1 MSKILEVNDENVL
14 AATRVSSNIAI
25 GTDLPLLNNSA
36 EWLLPNDPAKIFEH
50 MIAIKNN
57 LFRFFI
63 IISEIKSKK
72 KK

>member
-1 MSKILEVNDENVL
+1 MSSD
-14 AATRVSSNIAI
+14 IAI

-57 LFRFFI
+57 LFRYLY
-63 IISEIKSKK
+63 IISEIKYKK